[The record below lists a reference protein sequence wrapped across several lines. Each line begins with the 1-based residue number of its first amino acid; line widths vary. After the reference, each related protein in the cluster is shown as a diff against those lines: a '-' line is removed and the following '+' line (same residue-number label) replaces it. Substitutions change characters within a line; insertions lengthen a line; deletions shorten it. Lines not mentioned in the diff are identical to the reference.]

1 MADERLIPESIRD
14 ENTRALAGLIE
25 RLGTLDVTPILIY
38 LVDRVNPG
46 ALQHLGEQFHVT
58 GFEGLRLAE
67 NDEERRSVIKGAI
80 ERHRYKGTRYAIDL
94 ALGALGITYILQEW
108 WEYGG
113 APYHFRVTL
122 DVMGS
127 ELPAETLAL
136 LDAYINEYKNVRS
149 VLDTI
154 DVNLAVSGPVPVM
167 AAGLQSSEIITVYP
181 Q

>member
-14 ENTRALAGLIE
+14 ANTRALAGLME
-25 RLGTLDVTPILIY
+25 RMGTLDVTPILVY
-38 LVDRVNPG
+38 LIDQVNPA

-58 GFEGLRLAE
+58 GFEGLRLAT
-67 NDEERRSVIKGAI
+67 NDVERRAVIKGAI

-94 ALGALGITYILQEW
+94 ALGSLGITYTLQEW
-108 WEYGG
+108 WQYGG

-127 ELPAETLAL
+127 ELPSETLAL
-136 LDAYINEYKNVRS
+136 LDSYISEYKNERS

-154 DVNLAVSGPVPVM
+154 DVNLSVSGVVPVI
-167 AAGLQSSEIITVYP
+167 AIGLQSSEIITVYP